1 MKSKW
6 MKLAAVCAFAIASSP
21 MLPATAALKP
31 EVRAQVGECAQNP
44 QKLKQTISGL
54 SAEEQTE
61 FLRAVNEAIAKMP
74 GSNEVK
80 GAAFYEA
87 NRAAVTGAG
96 KDNLKAVLAEVFAT
110 VPPEYLTEINERFAK
125 ELFSRTANPAHVPTD
140 AEFTKLASDTMA
152 VVNERCKNTEDASV
166 RETFAILMLTRASG
180 GTPADLAQT
189 LVSQLPDAQAR
200 ETALNEWVKPA
211 MGDGQEQTYE
221 PMLTS
226 AQAADEEPD
235 HAVVM
240 QMTGGSQITDA
251 LLGDLA
257 APVDSTTTAAGIGAG
272 AFRAP
277 GVPGAAMQESGIGL
291 SRVPRAYVSSPTA
304 VGGSAAGAGVTGNGG
319 EDFGDSNVSGNP
331 YYSHSRGS
339 KTGSVESEGGG
350 GGGGGGHPSGYK
362 YQ

>member
-1 MKSKW
+1 M
-6 MKLAAVCAFAIASSP
+6 
-21 MLPATAALKP
+21 
-31 EVRAQVGECAQNP
+31 
-44 QKLKQTISGL
+44 
-54 SAEEQTE
+54 
-61 FLRAVNEAIAKMP
+61 
-74 GSNEVK
+74 
-80 GAAFYEA
+80 
-87 NRAAVTGAG
+87 
-96 KDNLKAVLAEVFAT
+96 
-110 VPPEYLTEINERFAK
+110 
-125 ELFSRTANPAHVPTD
+125 PTD

-251 LLGDLA
+251 LLGDLS

-277 GVPGAAMQESGIGL
+277 GVPGAAVQESDIGL
-291 SRVPRAYVSSPTA
+291 GRIPRAYISSPTA
-304 VGGSAAGAGVTGNGG
+304 VGGSAAGPAAVTGTGATGENGA
-319 EDFGDSNVSGNP
+319 ENP

-339 KTGSVESEGGG
+339 KTGGGESGGG
-350 GGGGGGHPSGYK
+350 GGGGGGHPSLYDN
-362 YQ
+362 Q

>member
-1 MKSKW
+1 MTFKW
-6 MKLAAVCAFAIASSP
+6 LKLAAACAFVLSA
-21 MLPATAALKP
+21 LPLAAAESATLKP
-31 EVRAQVGECAQNP
+31 EVRALIGECAQNP
-44 QKLKQTISGL
+44 QKMKQTIGTL
-54 SAEEQTE
+54 SAGEQLT
-61 FLRAVNEAIAKMP
+61 FLREVNAAIAKMP

-140 AEFTKLASDTMA
+140 QEFTQLATATLA
-152 VVNERCKNTEDASV
+152 VIVERCQSAEDASV
-166 RETFAILMLTRASG
+166 RETFAILMLLRASG

-189 LVSQLPDAQAR
+189 LVSQLPNAQDR
-200 ETALNEWVKPA
+200 ETALNEWIKAA
-211 MGDGQEQTYE
+211 MGDGQEQSYD
-221 PMLTS
+221 PMLAT

-240 QMTGGSQITDA
+240 QLTGGSQITDA

-257 APVDSTTTAAGIGAG
+257 AATDSNTSVAGIGAG

-277 GVPGAAMQESGIGL
+277 GVPGAAVPESDIGL
-291 SRVPRAYVSSPTA
+291 YRIPRAYVSSKEA
-304 VGGSAAGAGVTGNGG
+304 VGGSAEGKNEG
-319 EDFGDSNVSGNP
+319 GNP
-331 YYSHSRGS
+331 YYTHRRGS
-339 KTGSVESEGGG
+339 APGSDDEGGG
-350 GGGGGGHPSGYK
+350 YHPTPYEN
-362 YQ
+362 Q

>member
-1 MKSKW
+1 MKLKW
-6 MKLAAVCAFAIASSP
+6 MKLAAVCAFALAASP

-31 EVRAQVGECAQNP
+31 EVRALVGECAQNP
-44 QKLKQTISGL
+44 QKMKQTISTL
-54 SAEEQTE
+54 SPEEQLE
-61 FLRAVNEAIAKMP
+61 FLREVNAAIAKMP

-140 AEFTKLASDTMA
+140 QEFTQLAKNTMD
-152 VVNERCKNTEDASV
+152 VVVERCQNTEDASV
-166 RETFAILMLTRASG
+166 RETFAILMLLRASG

-189 LVSQLPDAQAR
+189 LVSQLPNAQDR
-200 ETALNEWVKPA
+200 ETALNEWIKPA
-211 MGDGQEQTYE
+211 MGDGQEQTYD
-221 PMLTS
+221 PMLAT

-240 QMTGGSQITDA
+240 QLAGSAPITDA

-257 APVDSTTTAAGIGAG
+257 AGTSVEGLGAG

-277 GVPGAAMQESGIGL
+277 GVPGAAMMESDIGL
-291 SRVPRAYVSSPTA
+291 NRVPRAYVSSKDA
-304 VGGSAAGAGVTGNGG
+304 VGGSADGKNEG
-319 EDFGDSNVSGNP
+319 GNP
-331 YYSHSRGS
+331 YYTRSRGS
-339 KTGSVESEGGG
+339 TPGTDEDW
-350 GGGGGGHPSGYK
+350 GGGHPTPYED
-362 YQ
+362 Q

>member
-1 MKSKW
+1 MKLKW
-6 MKLAAVCAFAIASSP
+6 MKLAAVCAFALVASP

-31 EVRAQVGECAQNP
+31 EVRALVGECAQNP
-44 QKLKQTISGL
+44 QKMKQTISTL
-54 SAEEQTE
+54 TPEEQLE
-61 FLRAVNEAIAKMP
+61 FLREVNAAIAKMP

-96 KDNLKAVLAEVFAT
+96 KDNIKAVLAEVFAT

-140 AEFTKLASDTMA
+140 QEFTQLAQNTLA
-152 VVNERCKNTEDASV
+152 VVVERCQSAEDASV
-166 RETFAILMLTRASG
+166 RETFAILMLLRASG

-189 LVSQLPDAQAR
+189 LVSQLPNAQDR
-200 ETALNEWVKPA
+200 ETALNEWIKPA
-211 MGDGQEQTYE
+211 MGDGQEQSYD
-221 PMLTS
+221 PMLAT

-240 QMTGGSQITDA
+240 QLTGGSQITDA

-257 APVDSTTTAAGIGAG
+257 ASTDAGTSADGIGAG

-277 GVPGAAMQESGIGL
+277 GVPGAAVSAADIGL
-291 SRVPRAYVSSPTA
+291 NRVPRTMDK
-304 VGGSAAGAGVTGNGG
+304 SAKHYADNRR
-319 EDFGDSNVSGNP
+319 GDTP
-331 YYSHSRGS
+331 
-339 KTGSVESEGGG
+339 SE
-350 GGGGGGHPSGYK
+350 PIGYMG
-362 YQ
+362 QRIRFE

>member
-1 MKSKW
+1 MKLKW
-6 MKLAAVCAFAIASSP
+6 MKLAAVCAFAIAASP
-21 MLPATAALKP
+21 MLPAPAALKP
-31 EVRAQVGECAQNP
+31 EVRALVGECAQNP

-54 SAEEQTE
+54 PADEQLE

-277 GVPGAAMQESGIGL
+277 GVPGAAVQESDIGL
-291 SRVPRAYVSSPTA
+291 SRIPRAYISSPTA
-304 VGGSAAGAGVTGNGG
+304 VGGSAAGPAAVTGENGG
-319 EDFGDSNVSGNP
+319 ENP

-339 KTGSVESEGGG
+339 KTG
-350 GGGGGGHPSGYK
+350 GHPSPYDN
-362 YQ
+362 Q